1 MALYA
6 KLQKAYKNH
15 RLLSGLRK
23 QLEKHNGPIFLHDTH
38 FSRAIPKNPKLL
50 IYDCVDLPLMHQRT
64 SMARRNRNKYL
75 RSFIDCNSKK
85 AASMAD
91 LITITSPYYKGFL
104 SRWMNKELS
113 PILLRNYISEPDKSI
128 VPSQRMAATLSTY
141 PTVKFWMVIHNRIG
155 EFLDV
160 EGVLKAL
167 NVLPISWGISF
178 LGVMDGKYSQAEI
191 KKISAELCPN
201 HTVLCQD
208 PIYGIEK
215 LAALKCFHLGL
226 VPLKLES
233 QNLKRCIPNRS
244 LEFLCLGIPQLAS
257 RTRPLVDLSLK
268 YPDQIFVSDTLGQG
282 HFENALKRV
291 CEKIE
296 RETKNKPMPNIQD
309 WSEDFEP
316 FFSALEKQVSQRKID
331 KELIILSE
339 NNPQK
344 NNRLINIKTAL
355 KKRGYSTVVVE
366 IDLQNHQV
374 IKHR

>member
-1 MALYA
+1 
-6 KLQKAYKNH
+6 
-15 RLLSGLRK
+15 
-23 QLEKHNGPIFLHDTH
+23 
-38 FSRAIPKNPKLL
+38 
-50 IYDCVDLPLMHQRT
+50 MHHRT
-64 SMARRNRNKYL
+64 SKARRSRSKYL
-75 RSFIDCNSKK
+75 RAFIDYNSKK
-85 AASMAD
+85 AASRAD
-91 LITITSPYYKGFL
+91 IITLTSPYYKDFL
-104 SRWMNKELS
+104 SHWLNKKIS
-113 PILLRNYISEPDKSI
+113 PILLRNFIAKPDEPIFPDK
-128 VPSQRMAATLSTY
+128 RMADSLSTY

-155 EFLDV
+155 EFLDI

-167 NVLPISWGISF
+167 NILPVSWGICF
-178 LGVMDGKYSQAEI
+178 LGVMDGKNSQVEI
-191 KKISAELCPN
+191 QKRSAELCPN
-201 HTVLCQD
+201 HVVLCHD
-208 PIYGIEK
+208 PMYGIEK

-244 LEFLCLGIPQLAS
+244 LEFLCLGIPQIAS

-268 YPDQIFVSDTLGQG
+268 YPDQIFVPETQGQA

-296 RETKNKPMPNIQD
+296 RETNNQPMSNIPD
-309 WSEDFEP
+309 WSEDFEL
-316 FFSALEKQVSQRKID
+316 FFSALDKQVSLRKID

-344 NNRLINIKTAL
+344 NNRLLNIQTAL
-355 KKRGYSTVVVE
+355 KKRGYSTVVLE

>member
-15 RLLSGLRK
+15 RLLSGLK
-23 QLEKHNGPIFLHDTH
+23 NQLQKHNGPIFLHDTH

-64 SMARRNRNKYL
+64 SKARRSRNKYL
-75 RSFIDCNSKK
+75 RAFIDYYSRK
-85 AASMAD
+85 AASRAD
-91 LITITSPYYKGFL
+91 IITVTSPYYKDFL
-104 SRWMNKELS
+104 SHWLSKKTS
-113 PILLRNYISEPDKSI
+113 PILLRNFIAKPDQTI
-128 VPSQRMAATLSTY
+128 VPNKRMAVSLNAY
-141 PTVKFWMVIHNRIG
+141 PTAKFWLVVHNRIG

-167 NVLPISWGISF
+167 NALPISWGLCF
-178 LGVMDGKYSQAEI
+178 VGVMDGKNSHAEI
-191 KKISAELCPN
+191 QKRSAELCPN
-201 HTVLCQD
+201 HTVLCHD
-208 PIYGIEK
+208 PIYGVEK
-215 LAALKCFHLGL
+215 LAALKCFDLGL

-244 LEFLCLGIPQLAS
+244 LEFLGLGIPQLAS
-257 RTRPLVDLSLK
+257 RTRPLIDLSLK
-268 YPDQIFVSDTLGQG
+268 YPDQIFVPDTQEQE

-296 RETKNKPMPNIQD
+296 RKTKNKAMPNSPD
-309 WSEDFEP
+309 WSEEFEP
-316 FFSALEKQVSQRKID
+316 FFSALEKQVSQKGVNQ
-331 KELIILSE
+331 ELIILSE
-339 NNPQK
+339 SNPQK
-344 NNRLINIKTAL
+344 NNRLLNMQTAL
-355 KKRGYSTVVVE
+355 KKRGYSGVVFE